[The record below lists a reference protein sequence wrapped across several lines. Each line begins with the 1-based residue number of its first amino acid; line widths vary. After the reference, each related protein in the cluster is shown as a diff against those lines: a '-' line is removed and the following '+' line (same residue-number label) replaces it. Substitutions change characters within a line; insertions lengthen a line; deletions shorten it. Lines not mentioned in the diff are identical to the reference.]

1 MRYQMQKNDNSSAHR
16 SDVYDVQITDTIPY
30 YESFHDETLN
40 IVKTII
46 KEPKIWLDTG
56 CGTGTLVKKAI
67 KNFNNTNFILAD
79 PSVEMLNLARSKL
92 SKQPQE
98 KLKFLE
104 PMETC
109 EISLDDDFKPDI
121 ITAIQAHHYMSKE
134 ERFEATKNCYGLLN
148 DNGVYVTFENI
159 RPTTHEGVEFGKE
172 YVKNFQIS
180 MGKDIKTVNNHLKR
194 FDVEYFP
201 IKVDEHRLLLE
212 KSGFK
217 VVEILWMSYMQ
228 AGFYCIK

>member
-1 MRYQMQKNDNSSAHR
+1 MQDNDNSSSH
-16 SDVYDVQITDTIPY
+16 SSEDYDLQITDTIPY
-30 YESFHDETLN
+30 YESFHDETIN
-40 IVKTII
+40 IVKTIL

-67 KNFNNTNFILAD
+67 EDFNNTNFILAD

-92 SKQPQE
+92 SKQQQE

-104 PMETC
+104 PMETS
-109 EISLDDDFKPDI
+109 EISLDDDLRPDV
-121 ITAIQAHHYMSKE
+121 ITAIQAHHYMSRE
-134 ERFEATKNCYGLLN
+134 ERFKATKICYNLLN
-148 DNGVYVTFENI
+148 DNGVYITFENI
-159 RPTTHEGVEFGKE
+159 RPATEEGVEFVKH

-180 MGKDIKTVNNHLKR
+180 RGRDTETVNKYLKR

-212 KSGFK
+212 KIGFK
-217 VVEILWMSYMQ
+217 VVEMFWMSYMQ

>member
-1 MRYQMQKNDNSSAHR
+1 MQDNDNSSSHR
-16 SDVYDVQITDTIPY
+16 SEVYDLQITDTIPY

-40 IVKTII
+40 IVKTIL

-67 KNFNNTNFILAD
+67 KDFDNTNFILAD

-92 SKQPQE
+92 SKHTQE
-98 KLKFLE
+98 KLKFLD
-104 PMETC
+104 PMETSK
-109 EISLDDDFKPDI
+109 ISLDDDLKPDVI
-121 ITAIQAHHYMSKE
+121 SAIQAHHYMSRE
-134 ERFEATKNCYGLLN
+134 DRFKATKICYSLLN
-148 DNGVYVTFENI
+148 DNGVYITFENI
-159 RPTTHEGVEFGKE
+159 RPATEEGVEFVKQ

-180 MGKDIKTVNNHLKR
+180 RGRDTETVENYLKR

-212 KSGFK
+212 KTGFK
-217 VVEILWMSYMQ
+217 VVEMFWMSYMQ